1 MSRALDEY
9 ILNEYRLKLKQQETA
24 MRALQHQINPHFL
37 YNTLEAIRAKAL
49 TEKNPKTAEAI
60 ALLGQLYRDMVRKE
74 DIIFFWEEKD
84 LLETYLKIM
93 QLRYPDSFAYQL
105 MFDDALLQLK
115 TPKFWMQPLAEN
127 FFSHGFDRCSEF
139 NILVV
144 TAVAEKDGWRIEVID
159 NGSGIPQEQITAVN
173 ARIGT
178 GDETPGNSIGL
189 RNVYTRLAYYYGK
202 EFTMEL
208 RNNSEGGACVSIFI
222 PNKEVSDVHTADRG

>member
-1 MSRALDEY
+1 
-9 ILNEYRLKLKQQETA
+9 
-24 MRALQHQINPHFL
+24 
-37 YNTLEAIRAKAL
+37 
-49 TEKNPKTAEAI
+49 
-60 ALLGQLYRDMVRKE
+60 MVRKE

-84 LLETYLKIM
+84 LLETYLIIM

-105 MFDDALLQLK
+105 MFDDELLQLK

-173 ARIGT
+173 ARLGA

-202 EFTMEL
+202 KFTMEL